1 MHELAIT
8 ESILRI
14 AVDEAQKHG
23 ANKVLSIRIKVG
35 DFSGVVPQLIQEYY
49 NIVSKA
55 TAAEG
60 AELIIDRVPVTI
72 KCLDCGKECIID
84 RAKIKCPG
92 CGSIN
97 IKMVT
102 GREFY
107 VDSMEVE

>member
-14 AVDEAQKHG
+14 AVDEANKHG
-23 ANKVLSIRIKVG
+23 ASKVLSIKIKVG
-35 DFSGVVPQLIQEYY
+35 EFSGVVPQLIQEYY
-49 NIVSKA
+49 NIVSRD
-55 TAAEG
+55 TEAEG
-60 AELIIDRVPVTI
+60 AELVIDRVPVTI
-72 KCLDCGKECIID
+72 RCLDCGKAFAID
-84 RAKIKCPG
+84 RAKIKCPE

>member
-8 ESILRI
+8 ESILSI
-14 AVDEAQKHG
+14 AVDEAGKHR
-23 ANKVLSIRIKVG
+23 ASKVLSIKIKIG
-35 DFSGVVPQLIQEYY
+35 EFSGVVPQLIQEYY
-49 NIVSKA
+49 NIVSKG
-55 TAAEG
+55 TVAER
-60 AELIIDRVPVTI
+60 AKLIIDRVPVTI
-72 KCLDCGKECIID
+72 RCNNCGKLCTID
-84 RAKIKCPG
+84 RAKIKCPE

>member
-14 AVDEAQKHG
+14 AIDEAKKHG
-23 ANKVLSIRIKVG
+23 ASKVLSIRIKVG
-35 DFSGVVPQLIQEYY
+35 EFSGVVPQLIQEYY
-49 NIVSKA
+49 NITSRN

-60 AELIIDRVPVTI
+60 AQLIIDRVPVTI
-72 KCLDCGKECIID
+72 KCLDCGEECITD
-84 RAKIKCPG
+84 RARIKCPE

-97 IKMVT
+97 IKMIT